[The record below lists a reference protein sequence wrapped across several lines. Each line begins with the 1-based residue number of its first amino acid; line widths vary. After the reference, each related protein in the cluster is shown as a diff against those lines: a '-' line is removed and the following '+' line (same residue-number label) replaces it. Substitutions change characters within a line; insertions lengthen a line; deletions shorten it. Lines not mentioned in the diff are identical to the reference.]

1 MQTEAQGSAIPEWIL
16 LLPVGRVELVDGR
29 PPLEVDQEALA
40 AILATYEARGVDL
53 VIDYEHQSLTGAK
66 APAAGWI
73 KELKAREDGLWARV
87 EWTAQAR
94 EFLGQREYR
103 YFSPVLRL
111 EAQSRRPTAL
121 LQVALTNVPAIQ
133 GLAPLVA
140 KYEGVKGKKR
150 KGGKGDQAVY
160 LLCRVSEEEQGV
172 PLAASNE
179 RKEKND
185 MWEALREK
193 LGLAPETGEESL
205 LASVQELLRELAL
218 TLNLPEEASAGQV
231 KGGLAALKAGAER
244 GPALEQELSRLKT
257 QLAEETTARAVD
269 EALRAGKISPA
280 QKTWAWEYC
289 RRDPEG
295 FQTYVAQAP
304 PLVPVGTQLTWLKEE
319 EGTLGLTPADLEICR
334 QLNITPAQ
342 FRAAQERINQI
353 N

>member
-1 MQTEAQGSAIPEWIL
+1 MEREEQGPAIPEWIL
-16 LLPVGRVELVDGR
+16 LLPLGRVELVDGR
-29 PPLEVDQEALA
+29 PPLEVDREALA
-40 AILATYEARGVDL
+40 EIVATYQTRGVDL

-73 KELKAREDGLWARV
+73 KELAAREDGLWARV

-111 EAQSRRPTAL
+111 KAQSRRPTAL

-140 KYEGVKGKKR
+140 KFKGEKAKR
-150 KGGKGDQAVY
+150 GKGEKDNYTFILPRILEEDSAGP
-160 LLCRVSEEEQGV
+160 LTVSK
-172 PLAASNE
+172 E
-179 RKEKND
+179 RKEKSD

-193 LGLAPETGEESL
+193 LGLPPEAGEESL
-205 LASVQELLRELAL
+205 WVSVHELLKDLAL

-231 KGGLAALKAGAER
+231 MGGVAALKAGAER
-244 GPALEQELSRLKT
+244 WPALQQELISLRS
-257 QLAEETTARAVD
+257 QLAEEATARAVE
-269 EALRAGKISPA
+269 EALRSGKISPA
-280 QKTWAWEYC
+280 QKAWASEYC
-289 RRDPEG
+289 RQDPEG
-295 FQTYVAQAP
+295 FQTYVAQVP

-319 EGTLGLTPADLEICR
+319 KGTLALTPEDLGICR
-334 QLNITPAQ
+334 QLNITPVQ
-342 FRAAQERINQI
+342 YRAAQDRIAEN